1 MIQCAL
7 VHAWYSLA
15 FAMLDGARVSPSGVR
30 VGRAIALV
38 QATVGAASV
47 WLPSCRFEHY
57 VLFGGAN
64 VTPPLMTLW
73 CTITWLSA
81 RHGLLRAW
89 ARAPLHPHPLVCGFI
104 CGFVMW
110 AGNSAILVGRS
121 GGLVYWA
128 HSLFRRAGLDVAENT
143 VEEMAIFH
151 VFGLAGNECLFRAF
165 LWMAEHEGR
174 WGAVDGWLRRPAL
187 DDPARD
193 EPSCALTEA
202 TRQPGDDR
210 AASKAWVR
218 CVTRVRNARAADKHP
233 QANPHLDG
241 VSKAKLW
248 SFEAQERRKR
258 LRETTGELDEEDA
271 PDQSESAKRKRLE
284 NERKREEENS
294 AMDCDPEI

>member
-1 MIQCAL
+1 MPLGELDLCPMTFTQWLGVDVWGVGFVACDRDCTGAAITDAFIAIHALLFALRVLRLGGAAGPLRRAAARCLLTNFLWSATGAPVWWQPGATRPAWFETGWRANAMIQCAL

-15 FAMLDGARVSPSGVR
+15 FAMLDGARASPSGVR
-30 VGRAIALV
+30 VGRAVALA

-89 ARAPLHPHPLVCGFI
+89 ARAPLQPHPLVCGFI

-174 WGAVDGWLRRPAL
+174 WGAVDGWL
-187 DDPARD
+187 
-193 EPSCALTEA
+193 
-202 TRQPGDDR
+202 DR
-210 AASKAWVR
+210 AL
-218 CVTRVRNARAADKHP
+218 AAP
-233 QANPHLDG
+233 
-241 VSKAKLW
+241 
-248 SFEAQERRKR
+248 
-258 LRETTGELDEEDA
+258 T
-271 PDQSESAKRKRLE
+271 
-284 NERKREEENS
+284 KRE
-294 AMDCDPEI
+294 

>member
-1 MIQCAL
+1 M
-7 VHAWYSLA
+7 
-15 FAMLDGARVSPSGVR
+15 
-30 VGRAIALV
+30 
-38 QATVGAASV
+38 

-81 RHGLLRAW
+81 RHRLLRAW
-89 ARAPLHPHPLVCGFI
+89 ARAPLKPHPLVCGFI

-174 WGAVDGWLRRPAL
+174 WGAVDGWL
-187 DDPARD
+187 
-193 EPSCALTEA
+193 
-202 TRQPGDDR
+202 DR
-210 AASKAWVR
+210 AL
-218 CVTRVRNARAADKHP
+218 AAP
-233 QANPHLDG
+233 
-241 VSKAKLW
+241 
-248 SFEAQERRKR
+248 
-258 LRETTGELDEEDA
+258 T
-271 PDQSESAKRKRLE
+271 
-284 NERKREEENS
+284 KRE
-294 AMDCDPEI
+294 